1 MGYIY
6 KITNTISGKCYI
18 GETVRPN
25 PQTRWRQHI
34 QKINKDDGCPA
45 LRDAIKKYGINKF
58 KFEVLIICFD
68 EDRHEYEKEY
78 IKKYNCQ
85 VPNGYNILPGGQYG
99 GSRLGIKHT
108 PEAIQKMKDSVKR
121 FREANPNYYETYRE
135 KHIEAM
141 EKVDISNFVK
151 SSDKFK
157 KAVEEGRVGGK
168 AHKDGKQSEET
179 KEKIRESLLKYYE
192 ENSNS
197 RRINIEKHREI
208 MTKVKGRKVA
218 QYSKENEFIKEYNSI
233 SEAGRDSEVKKSNI
247 QRVLSGFSKTAGGYI
262 WKYIDEKDLKT
273 SLEV

>member
-25 PQTRWRQHI
+25 PQTRWKQHI
-34 QKINKDDGCPA
+34 YKINKDDGCPA
-45 LRDAIKKYGINKF
+45 LRDAIKKYGIDKF

-78 IKKYNCQ
+78 INKYNCQ

-108 PEAIQKMKDSVKR
+108 EEAKKKMSDACKAYYKD
-121 FREANPNYYETYRE
+121 NPNHYETIRE
-135 KHIEAM
+135 KHKEAM
-141 EKVDISNFVK
+141 EKVDLSTSVKNSN
-151 SSDKFK
+151 KFK

-179 KEKIRESLLKYYE
+179 KKKIRESLLKYYE
-192 ENSNS
+192 ENLDSKKL
-197 RRINIEKHREI
+197 NIEKHREA
-208 MTKVKGRKVA
+208 MAKSKGRKVA
-218 QYSKENEFIKEYNSI
+218 QYSKDNKFIKEYKSI
-233 SEAGRDSEVKKSNI
+233 SEAGRLSSVKAKNI
-247 QRVLSGFSKTAGGYI
+247 SSVLCGRTKTACGYI
-262 WKYIDEKDLKT
+262 WKYVDEKDLKT